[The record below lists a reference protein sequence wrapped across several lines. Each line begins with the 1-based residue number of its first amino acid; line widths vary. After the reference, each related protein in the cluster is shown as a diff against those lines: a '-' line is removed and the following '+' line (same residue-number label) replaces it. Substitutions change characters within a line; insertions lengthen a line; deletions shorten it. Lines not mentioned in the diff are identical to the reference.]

1 MASSFWILSNSAG
14 IPSPP
19 LALFVVLL
27 PNVHLMSQSRMS
39 GSRWVTTPLWLS
51 WSLRSFLYSYSV
63 HSFHLF
69 LISSSSSVRS
79 FLSFIVPILAWKFPL
94 ISLIFLRKA
103 LVFLLLFLSSISLY
117 CSFNKAHL
125 GYGYYSGIDNIPEKS
140 THMLQRIRN

>member
-94 ISLIFLRKA
+94 ISPIFLRKA